1 MELTTEQFEQK
12 LKNGEKMVVEF
23 WAPWCGPCKVMKPTF
38 EKVSQSLRSENFAVS
53 LYTINVDA
61 NREIAQ
67 RYGVRSIPTIKVFNS
82 GKDVVTKV
90 GLQKENEIKG
100 KMALAEDGLNY

>member
-23 WAPWCGPCKVMKPTF
+23 WAPWCGPCTMMKPTF
-38 EKVSQSLRSENFAVS
+38 EKVSISLRNENYGVS
-53 LYTINVDA
+53 LYTINVDS

-67 RYGVRSIPTIKVFNS
+67 RYGVRSIPTTKAFSN
-82 GKDVVTKV
+82 GKESSTKV
-90 GLQKENEIKG
+90 GVLGESQIKEFANS
-100 KMALAEDGLNY
+100 LLNG

>member
-23 WAPWCGPCKVMKPTF
+23 WAPWCGPCKMMKPTF
-38 EKVSQSLRSENFAVS
+38 EKVSQNLKNENYGVS
-53 LYTINVDA
+53 LYTINVDS

-67 RYGVRSIPTIKVFNS
+67 RYGVRSIPTTKAFS
-82 GKDVVTKV
+82 GGKESSTKV
-90 GLQKENEIKG
+90 GVLGESQIKEFANSI
-100 KMALAEDGLNY
+100 LNG